1 MLWRLWN
8 GPPTP
13 SGAEAFTPLEIGSD
27 TTRGLT
33 STGVVEVILPDPLP
47 IFDPL
52 DPAQGGTDSPPPLPD
67 EEIAADAIAWLQV
80 SRPTTAHINDVI
92 PPVSWVGVN
101 VVGVQQSRKATPEL
115 IGIGDGDS
123 DQRYPLAQ
131 RPVLPETVDLQV
143 EEVDDWLTWDE
154 VEPHVRG
161 GPNDRFFTVDYTA
174 GSVSFTG
181 ERVPQPGQQIRV
193 LTYRHGGGAAGNV
206 AAGAISALG
215 GVSGIKDVSNPFAA
229 AGGADAATLVDALDE
244 VPATVHR
251 RDRAVIADDFR
262 DLAREVDGVAR
273 AETLPRLHPDTP
285 DTVAAGV
292 VSVVV
297 FPEIDIATP
306 NAPLP
311 DFALLR
317 RVARYLD
324 ARRLVT
330 TELYVI
336 PPTYRQVAISVGL
349 AVRTGYQVDA
359 VRQWVEL
366 IVRQYLA
373 PLPPY
378 GPDGQ
383 GWPLGRA
390 VRRAELEA
398 VAVQVE
404 GVEFLR
410 GLILAVPDNGGFTP
424 SDLISLARWEV
435 PELID
440 ITVVSGDPLPPGD
453 AYTPTPPTSTPVPLP
468 PDVC

>member
-1 MLWRLWN
+1 
-8 GPPTP
+8 
-13 SGAEAFTPLEIGSD
+13 
-27 TTRGLT
+27 
-33 STGVVEVILPDPLP
+33 
-47 IFDPL
+47 
-52 DPAQGGTDSPPPLPD
+52 
-67 EEIAADAIAWLQV
+67 
-80 SRPTTAHINDVI
+80 
-92 PPVSWVGVN
+92 
-101 VVGVQQSRKATPEL
+101 
-115 IGIGDGDS
+115 
-123 DQRYPLAQ
+123 
-131 RPVLPETVDLQV
+131 
-143 EEVDDWLTWDE
+143 
-154 VEPHVRG
+154 
-161 GPNDRFFTVDYTA
+161 
-174 GSVSFTG
+174 
-181 ERVPQPGQQIRV
+181 
-193 LTYRHGGGAAGNV
+193 
-206 AAGAISALG
+206 
-215 GVSGIKDVSNPFAA
+215 
-229 AGGADAATLVDALDE
+229 
-244 VPATVHR
+244 
-251 RDRAVIADDFR
+251 VIADDFR
-262 DLAREVDGVAR
+262 DLALEVDGVAR
-273 AETLPRLHPDTP
+273 AETLPLLHPDTP
-285 DTVAAGV
+285 DTIAAGV

-336 PPTYRQVAISVGL
+336 PPTYRQIAISVGL

-404 GVEFLR
+404 GVEFVR
-410 GLILAVPDNGGFTP
+410 GFVLAVPDNGGFTRA
-424 SDLISLARWEV
+424 DLISLARWEV

-440 ITVVSGDPLPPGD
+440 ISVVSGDPLQPGEG
-453 AYTPTPPTSTPVPLP
+453 YTPTPPPAPPVPLP